1 MAVEKSYARLG
12 LFLVV
17 ALVVVLATAV
27 FFLQRMRTRAV
38 LALVTYTNED
48 VSGLD
53 VSDPVRFRGVPVG
66 RVTDIRVDPHNESI
80 EIGFELFLDRLSTFG
95 IDVRRIR
102 EITASGLVPKMRAQI
117 VGNPVTGEAY
127 LLLDRPA
134 NPPPPIA
141 LNFTP
146 NRTYVPSMPSR
157 ISKLEDRLPQLLERA
172 DTTLK
177 TLREIISRMPEN
189 IERTDRFFT
198 NIERVIRDSDLPGLS
213 ADSRQFLAATSTQLA
228 QLEQIK
234 QITADMHRLIET
246 QEEFAELVRDT
257 HDTIKAADLQGTTQA
272 TRETMDRTTLA
283 ADDLRRSLPAIR
295 ESLEQLRQLARMLE
309 EQPESVVYGPR
320 RSAAKNK

>member
-1 MAVEKSYARLG
+1 
-12 LFLVV
+12 
-17 ALVVVLATAV
+17 
-27 FFLQRMRTRAV
+27 
-38 LALVTYTNED
+38 
-48 VSGLD
+48 
-53 VSDPVRFRGVPVG
+53 
-66 RVTDIRVDPHNESI
+66 
-80 EIGFELFLDRLSTFG
+80 
-95 IDVRRIR
+95 
-102 EITASGLVPKMRAQI
+102 
-117 VGNPVTGEAY
+117 
-127 LLLDRPA
+127 
-134 NPPPPIA
+134 
-141 LNFTP
+141 
-146 NRTYVPSMPSR
+146 MPSR

-320 RSAAKNK
+320 RSASMKK